1 MNNLD
6 KDIEVMF
13 MTFIYILK
21 LVGRVNAEW
30 RNENFFKSLLARI
43 LSLNLNENNQ

>member
-6 KDIEVMF
+6 KDMEIMF
-13 MTFIYILK
+13 MTFIYIPK
-21 LVGRVNAEW
+21 LVGRANAEW
-30 RNENFFKSLLARI
+30 SNEKNFQSLLARI